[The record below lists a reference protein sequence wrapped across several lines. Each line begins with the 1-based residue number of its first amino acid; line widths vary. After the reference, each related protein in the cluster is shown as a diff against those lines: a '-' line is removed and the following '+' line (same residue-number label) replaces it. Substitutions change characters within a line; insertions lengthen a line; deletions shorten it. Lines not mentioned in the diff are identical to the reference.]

1 MLMQIKI
8 FQVNMD
14 RDTDRIAFESMDYIQ
29 RYGQTVRPELY
40 DKLFEGEVDCGNL
53 EGVFQMFNLGHPAGY
68 RGRSLSVSDVVA
80 VCDPNTG
87 AERYY
92 FCDSI
97 GFKEIEFDAS
107 KAKPLQENTI
117 RVVLVEPGKQARI
130 ADIEGS
136 LEGYYRAIGADT
148 IQAVYPYEE
157 EVCIICD
164 DEGKLTGRPLNRAL
178 RDEDTK
184 EIYDI
189 IVGTFFVC
197 SCKEPHYTSL
207 STDQQRR
214 YLEQFKW
221 PETFFNING
230 KIAAVP
236 NKPKD
241 RGEAR

>member
-1 MLMQIKI
+1 MQIKI

-14 RDTDRIAFESMDYIQ
+14 RDTDRIAFESMDYLQ

-53 EGVFQMFNLGHPAGY
+53 EDVFQMFNLSHPAGY

-117 RVVLVEPGKQARI
+117 RVVLVEPGKQGRI

-189 IVGTFFVC
+189 IAGTFFVC
-197 SCKEPHYTSL
+197 SCKEPRYTSL

>member
-1 MLMQIKI
+1 MYIKLYQI
-8 FQVNMD
+8 NMS
-14 RDTDRIAFESMDYIQ
+14 RDKARMCFESMEFITA
-29 RYGQTVRPELY
+29 YGETVRPEIY
-40 DKLFEGEVDCGNL
+40 DEVFKGDVDCANL
-53 EGVFQMFNLGHPAGY
+53 EILYCKFNAGD
-68 RGRSLSVSDVVA
+68 RPGADQFRSLSVSDVIA
-80 VCDPNTG
+80 VCDPDTG

-92 FCDSI
+92 FCDSV

-107 KAKPLQENTI
+107 RAKPLQDNTI

-130 ADIEGS
+130 ADIEAS

-148 IQAVYPYEE
+148 IQAAYPFEE

-164 DEGKLTGRPLNRAL
+164 DEGKLTGRQLNRAL
-178 RDEDTK
+178 RYEDTK

-189 IVGTFFVC
+189 VAGTFFVC
-197 SCKEPHYTSL
+197 SCKETRYTSL
-207 STDQQRR
+207 NTEQQRR
-214 YLEQFKW
+214 YLNLYKW

-230 KIAAVP
+230 KIVAVP

>member
-1 MLMQIKI
+1 MQIKI

-14 RDTDRIAFESMDYIQ
+14 RDADRIAFESMDYLQ

-40 DKLFEGEVDCGNL
+40 DKLFEGEVGCGNL
-53 EGVFQMFNLGHPAGY
+53 EDVFQMFNLSHPAGY

-80 VCDPNTG
+80 VSDPDTG

-107 KAKPLQENTI
+107 KARPLQENTI

-164 DEGKLTGRPLNRAL
+164 DEGKLTGCPLNRAL

-189 IVGTFFVC
+189 IAGTFFVC
-197 SCKEPHYTSL
+197 SCKEPRYTSL

-230 KIAAVP
+230 KIVAVP

>member
-1 MLMQIKI
+1 MYIKLYQI
-8 FQVNMD
+8 NMS
-14 RDTDRIAFESMDYIQ
+14 RDKARMCFESMEFITA
-29 RYGQTVRPELY
+29 YGETVRPEIY
-40 DKLFEGEVDCGNL
+40 DEVFKGDVDCANL
-53 EGVFQMFNLGHPAGY
+53 ETLYCKFNAGD
-68 RGRSLSVSDVVA
+68 RPGADQFRSLSVSDVIA
-80 VCDPNTG
+80 VCDPDTG

-92 FCDSI
+92 FCDSV

-107 KAKPLQENTI
+107 RAKPLQDNTI

-130 ADIEGS
+130 ADIEAS

-148 IQAVYPYEE
+148 IQAAYPFEE

-164 DEGKLTGRPLNRAL
+164 DEGKLTGRQLNRAL
-178 RDEDTK
+178 RYEDTK

-189 IVGTFFVC
+189 VAGTFFVC
-197 SCKEPHYTSL
+197 SCKETHYTSL
-207 STDQQRR
+207 NTEQQRR
-214 YLEQFKW
+214 YLNLYKW

-230 KIAAVP
+230 KIVAVP

>member
-1 MLMQIKI
+1 MYIKLYQI
-8 FQVNMD
+8 NMN
-14 RDTDRIAFESMDYIQ
+14 RDKARMCFESMEFITA
-29 RYGQTVRPELY
+29 YGETVRPEIY
-40 DKLFEGEVDCGNL
+40 DEVFKGDVDCANL
-53 EGVFQMFNLGHPAGY
+53 ETLYCKFNAGD
-68 RGRSLSVSDVVA
+68 RPGADQFRSLSVSDVIA
-80 VCDPNTG
+80 VCDPDTG

-92 FCDSI
+92 FCDSV

-107 KAKPLQENTI
+107 RAKPLQDNTI

-130 ADIEGS
+130 ADIEAS

-148 IQAVYPYEE
+148 IQAIYPFEE

-164 DEGKLTGRPLNRAL
+164 DEGKLTARQLNRAL
-178 RDEDTK
+178 RYEDTK

-189 IVGTFFVC
+189 VAGTFFVC
-197 SCKEPHYTSL
+197 SCKETRYTSL
-207 STDQQRR
+207 NTEQQRR
-214 YLEQFKW
+214 YLNLYKW

-230 KIAAVP
+230 KIVAVP

>member
-1 MLMQIKI
+1 MYIKLYQI
-8 FQVNMD
+8 NMS
-14 RDTDRIAFESMDYIQ
+14 RDKARMCFESMEFITA
-29 RYGQTVRPELY
+29 YGETVRPEIY
-40 DKLFEGEVDCGNL
+40 DEVFKGDVDCANL
-53 EGVFQMFNLGHPAGY
+53 ETLYCKFNAGD
-68 RGRSLSVSDVVA
+68 RPGADQFRSLSVSDVIA
-80 VCDPNTG
+80 VCDPDTG

-92 FCDSI
+92 FCDSV

-107 KAKPLQENTI
+107 RAKPLQDNTI

-130 ADIEGS
+130 ADIEAS

-148 IQAVYPYEE
+148 IQAAYPFEE

-164 DEGKLTGRPLNRAL
+164 DEGKLTGRQLNRAL
-178 RDEDTK
+178 RYEDTK

-189 IVGTFFVC
+189 VAGTFFVC
-197 SCKEPHYTSL
+197 SCKETRYTSL

>member
-1 MLMQIKI
+1 MFIKLYQI
-8 FQVNMD
+8 NMG
-14 RDTDRIAFESMDYIQ
+14 RDQTRMCFESLEFINA
-29 RYGQTVRPELY
+29 YGETIRPEIY
-40 DKLFEGEVDCGNL
+40 DEVFKGVVDCANL
-53 EGVFQMFNLGHPAGY
+53 EDVYRMFNADDRPGTDQF
-68 RGRSLSVSDVVA
+68 RSLSVSDVVA
-80 VCDPNTG
+80 VCDPDTG

-107 KAKPLQENTI
+107 KVKPLQENTI

-130 ADIEGS
+130 ADIEAS

-148 IQAVYPYEE
+148 IQAVYPFEE

-178 RDEDTK
+178 RDEDSK

-189 IVGTFFVC
+189 VAGPFFVC

-207 STDQQRR
+207 SVEQQRR
-214 YLEQFKW
+214 YLNLYKW

-230 KIAAVP
+230 KITAVP
-236 NKPKD
+236 VKPRD

>member
-1 MLMQIKI
+1 MFIKLYQI
-8 FQVNMD
+8 NMS
-14 RDTDRIAFESMDYIQ
+14 RDTDRMCFESLERINAYCETIH
-29 RYGQTVRPELY
+29 PESY
-40 DKLFEGEVDCGNL
+40 DEVFKGIVNCTTL
-53 EGVFQMFNLGHPAGY
+53 EDVYCMFNADDRPGTDQF
-68 RGRSLSVSDVVA
+68 RSLSVSDVVA

-97 GFKEIEFDAS
+97 GFKEIEFDTS

-130 ADIEGS
+130 ADIEAS

-148 IQAVYPYEE
+148 IQEVYPYEE

-189 IVGTFFVC
+189 IAGTFFVC
-197 SCKEPHYTSL
+197 SCKEPRYTSL

>member
-1 MLMQIKI
+1 MYIKLYQI
-8 FQVNMD
+8 NMS
-14 RDTDRIAFESMDYIQ
+14 RDKARMCFESMEFITA
-29 RYGQTVRPELY
+29 YGETVLPEIY
-40 DKLFEGEVDCGNL
+40 DEVFKGDVDCANL
-53 EGVFQMFNLGHPAGY
+53 ETLYCKFNAGD
-68 RGRSLSVSDVVA
+68 RPGADQFRSLSVSDVIA
-80 VCDPNTG
+80 VCDPDTG

-92 FCDSI
+92 FCDSV

-107 KAKPLQENTI
+107 RAKPLQDNTI

-130 ADIEGS
+130 ADIEAS

-148 IQAVYPYEE
+148 IQAAYPFEE

-164 DEGKLTGRPLNRAL
+164 DEGKLTGRQLNRAL
-178 RDEDTK
+178 RYEDTK

-189 IVGTFFVC
+189 VAGTFFVC
-197 SCKEPHYTSL
+197 SCKETRYTSL
-207 STDQQRR
+207 NTEQQRR
-214 YLEQFKW
+214 YLNLYKW

-230 KIAAVP
+230 KIVAVP

>member
-1 MLMQIKI
+1 MQIKI

-14 RDTDRIAFESMDYIQ
+14 RDTDRIAFESMDYLQ
-29 RYGQTVRPELY
+29 RNGQTVRPELY

-53 EGVFQMFNLGHPAGY
+53 EDVFQMFNLSHPAGY

-80 VCDPNTG
+80 ICDPDTG

-130 ADIEGS
+130 ANIEAS

-148 IQAVYPYEE
+148 IQAIYPFEE

-164 DEGKLTGRPLNRAL
+164 DEGKLTGRQLNRAL
-178 RDEDTK
+178 RDEETK

-189 IVGTFFVC
+189 VAGPFFVC
-197 SCKEPHYTSL
+197 SCKEPRYTSL
-207 STDQQRR
+207 NTEQQRR
-214 YLEQFKW
+214 YLNLYKW